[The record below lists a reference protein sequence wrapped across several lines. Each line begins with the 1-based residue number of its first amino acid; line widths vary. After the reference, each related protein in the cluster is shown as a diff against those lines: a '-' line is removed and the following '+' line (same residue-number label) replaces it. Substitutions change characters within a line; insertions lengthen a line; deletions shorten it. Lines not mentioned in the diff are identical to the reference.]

1 MNKHTIIAILFL
13 TGAAYTLYAG
23 RPISIELHYSDPESE
38 NKNTYIATSGNT
50 ERLQGAVI
58 QDTVRVISN
67 KEAVDKNKTA
77 IDVKTGTIKSLG
89 NIKASTSDII
99 AALEKNTS
107 YEPFNSSEKTA
118 LAHAIDEA
126 IKPDGDINLL
136 NTVLKNIGVHINE
149 ESLVKIIDN
158 AENMKGSLI
167 NKMKVL
173 YSKIAASK
181 NNVTRYKTPMDNEHD
196 FRKTFQVTSST
207 ADKLVKMLPVVRMDA
222 DGFQENFKLQDK
234 NSLLKEYKDAKYKP
248 DREDIIKKACGLI
261 TMNDIKEQERKD
273 FDMLK
278 KQVQAEAEAKA
289 KAEKEKQISDAKSAQ
304 IFSSFSTK
312 GEDQLKSY
320 QEILSNINK
329 GDQDNAIQEY
339 NIFQLEDLIANIQ
352 HELSKNN
359 TDSYVSEKKDC
370 QDLLPKLEEML
381 KDINNR
387 KAELN
392 AKAADEAREEAE
404 KEKRDQKE
412 ASEKQAK
419 RNALK
424 SPSGQKRVT
433 DAYETLKLS
442 LDANDA
448 EIKTAYRKLSLTH
461 HPDKGGNDVDFRKI
475 TDAYET
481 ISLYKN
487 WQ

>member
-38 NKNTYIATSGNT
+38 NKNTYIATYGNT
-50 ERLQGAVI
+50 ERFRLAHI

-67 KEAVDKNKTA
+67 EEAVDKNKTA

-107 YEPFNSSEKTA
+107 YKPFNSSEKTA

-136 NTVLKNIGVHINE
+136 NTVLKNIGVHIDE

-181 NNVTRYKTPMDNEHD
+181 NNVTRYKTPMDNKHN
-196 FRKTFQVTSST
+196 FRKTFQVTTSG
-207 ADKLVKMLPVVRMDA
+207 ADKLVKMLPVAQSD
-222 DGFQENFKLQDK
+222 FQENFKLHDK
-234 NSLLKEYKDAKYKP
+234 NSLLKEYKDAKNQT

-261 TMNDIKEQERKD
+261 TMNDIKEQEKKD

-278 KQVQAEAEAKA
+278 KQVQAEAEA
-289 KAEKEKQISDAKSAQ
+289 AQ

-339 NIFQLEDLIANIQ
+339 NIFKLEDLIANIQ

-359 TDSYVSEKKDC
+359 TYSYVSEKKDC

-381 KDINNR
+381 KDIKNR

-433 DAYETLKLS
+433 DAYKTLKLS

-461 HPDKGGNDVDFRKI
+461 HPDKGGNNADFIKI